1 MPENKVLLVSK
12 ATKALQVRL
21 VWKVFKESSVQ
32 KEIRASAVTK
42 AKAARKEILERR
54 E

>member
-1 MPENKVLLVSK
+1 MPENKVFLVRK

-21 VWKVFKESSVQ
+21 VWKVLKESSVQ
-32 KEIRASAVTK
+32 KEIRASEVTK
-42 AKAARKEILERR
+42 AKAVRKEILERR